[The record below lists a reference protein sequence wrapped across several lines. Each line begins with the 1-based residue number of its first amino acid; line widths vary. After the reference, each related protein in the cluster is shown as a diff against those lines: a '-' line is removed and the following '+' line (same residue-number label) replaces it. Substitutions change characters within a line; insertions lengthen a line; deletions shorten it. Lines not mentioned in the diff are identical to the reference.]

1 MSGGAR
7 FTLLAS
13 RFVIPPP
20 PPRKVASPA
29 KAGTFLFAAT
39 CVLIAAPAVAQAPAV
54 VNGTL
59 ETRAATQSIEREIAA
74 VGARVTGAA
83 WVGYA
88 VAVNGSDREAGC
100 WAADGNTGRT
110 RVGPLKL
117 EGSETIAVLYRIADR
132 DVARIRVASLE
143 CPLDTGGLTL
153 HWLTGVRAADSVD
166 WLALLAADGS
176 RRVANTATMAIAL
189 HADARA
195 TERLIAL
202 ARDGKTSAVRGTA
215 LFWVA
220 QRAGDKATGTL
231 TQALED
237 PETEVRKKAVF
248 ALSQLPKD
256 EGVPRLIDVARNHR
270 DAAVRRQAMFWLGQS
285 RDPRALAF
293 FEQVLRP
300 AGTKN

>member
-1 MSGGAR
+1 MFVALPAR
-7 FTLLAS
+7 
-13 RFVIPPP
+13 
-20 PPRKVASPA
+20 
-29 KAGTFLFAAT
+29 
-39 CVLIAAPAVAQAPAV
+39 AQTPAV

-59 ETRAATQSIEREIAA
+59 ETRAAVQSIEREMAA
-74 VGARVTGAA
+74 LMARVAGPA

-88 VAVNGSDREAGC
+88 VPVNGHDREAGC
-100 WAADGNTGRT
+100 WATDGNAGRS

-117 EGSETIAVLYRIADR
+117 EGSETIAVLYRIAER
-132 DVARIRVASLE
+132 DVQRIRVASME

-166 WLALLAADGS
+166 WLATLAADDS

-189 HADARA
+189 HADPRA

-220 QRAGDKATGTL
+220 QRAGDKAAGTI

-237 PETEVRKKAVF
+237 PETNVRKKAVF
-248 ALSQLPKD
+248 ALSQLPTD
-256 EGVPRLIDVARNHR
+256 EGVPKLIDVARNHR

-293 FEQVLRP
+293 FEQVL
-300 AGTKN
+300 KN

>member
-1 MSGGAR
+1 MLAALPAR
-7 FTLLAS
+7 
-13 RFVIPPP
+13 
-20 PPRKVASPA
+20 
-29 KAGTFLFAAT
+29 
-39 CVLIAAPAVAQAPAV
+39 AQTPTV

-59 ETRAATQSIEREIAA
+59 ETRAAVQSIEREFAA
-74 VGARVTGAA
+74 IRAQTTGAA

-88 VAVNGSDREAGC
+88 VAVNGHDREAGC
-100 WAADGNTGRT
+100 WATDGNAGRS

-117 EGSETIAVLYRIADR
+117 EGSETIAVLYRIAEH
-132 DVARIRVASLE
+132 DVQRIRVASME

-153 HWLTGVRAADSVD
+153 HWLTGVRAADSVE
-166 WLALLAADGS
+166 WLATLAADGS
-176 RRVANTATMAIAL
+176 RQVANTATMAIAL

-202 ARDGKTSAVRGTA
+202 AHDGKTSAVRGTA

-220 QRAGDKATGTL
+220 QRAGDKAAGTI

-237 PETEVRKKAVF
+237 PETDVRKKAVF

-293 FEQVLRP
+293 FEQVL
-300 AGTKN
+300 KN

>member
-1 MSGGAR
+1 MTRLVATV
-7 FTLLAS
+7 FT
-13 RFVIPPP
+13 
-20 PPRKVASPA
+20 
-29 KAGTFLFAAT
+29 
-39 CVLIAAPAVAQAPAV
+39 LIAAPVFAQTPAV

-59 ETRAATQSIEREIAA
+59 ETRAAAQSIGREITAIM
-74 VGARVTGAA
+74 GRSPGPA

-88 VAVNGSDREAGC
+88 VPVNRSDRESGC
-100 WAADGNTGRT
+100 WSVDGLNGRT

-117 EGSETIAVLYRIADR
+117 EGPDTVMVLYRIAGN
-132 DVARIRVASLE
+132 DVQQIRVVSPE
-143 CPLDTGGLTL
+143 CPLDAGGLTV
-153 HWLTGVRAADSVD
+153 HWFTGVRAADSVD
-166 WLALLAADGS
+166 YLETLATDGT
-176 RRVANTATMAIAL
+176 RRMGHTAIMAIAF

-195 TERLIAL
+195 TDRLIAL
-202 ARDGKTSAVRGTA
+202 ARDNRNSNVRGTA

-220 QRAGDKATGTL
+220 QRAGDKALGTL

-256 EGVPRLIDVARNHR
+256 EGVPKLIDVARNHR

-293 FEQVLRP
+293 FEQVLR
-300 AGTKN
+300 N